1 MERNG
6 TGKKKEKKKESAAG
20 VSLTPRRRYCVP
32 LECLSRGLEGP
43 GPRNKDLLSHTQ
55 PSPWYHGSL
64 TRANR
69 EIRNRAENHG
79 PFESR
84 ARPIAIASPPAFPSP
99 YIFIPAVGQK
109 RGSSG
114 DVGRECTKRRAR
126 RRKERKETRETRNS
140 PICCETRYRFPG
152 GDGGRPLFGKGRFLS
167 SVLSGE
173 HDNRTLSLSLSSLW
187 SRSGASIMI
196 RQ

>member
-1 MERNG
+1 M
-6 TGKKKEKKKESAAG
+6 
-20 VSLTPRRRYCVP
+20 TPRRRYCVP

-84 ARPIAIASPPAFPSP
+84 ARPIAIASPPQLPPPP

-109 RGSSG
+109 KRFEWRN
-114 DVGRECTKRRAR
+114 VGRECTKRRAR
-126 RRKERKETRETRNS
+126 RRKGERKETRETRNS
-140 PICCETRYRFPG
+140 PICCETHYRFPG
-152 GDGGRPLFGKGRFLS
+152 GDGGRPLFGKGK
-167 SVLSGE
+167 V
-173 HDNRTLSLSLSSLW
+173 SLECSLW
-187 SRSGASIMI
+187 RT